1 MQDGMFTAALI
12 GQPNVG
18 KSSLFSRLTGVGV
31 ISSNYAGTTVEID
44 EAVIVRKGDKVRIYD
59 LPGTYSMSGN
69 SDDENVVLKMV
80 KNSDIDT
87 VIVVADATNLQ
98 SSLVLC
104 MEVIELGLPIILAI
118 NKVDEAY
125 KKFNTDF
132 KALENILGV
141 SVIPVSARTSE
152 GVDALA
158 DAVCDGLGKVSS
170 FKVRYNDHLEA
181 AISELTPLLGTTRF
195 NSRGTAVKLLE
206 GTKSFADDV
215 DAHAVAITLEL
226 RNIYEITNDESS
238 DVAIA
243 RDRYSF
249 SDATVRKIQFKDNSA
264 MTRKDKLSEILIT
277 PSTGMPIL
285 IGVMFGIFLAIIYVG
300 SFLDQIVDGA
310 YEFLVGNTLI
320 DFGLNHGGEL
330 GETIM
335 KGINGSIL
343 ALFTLVIPYIL
354 VFYIILGV
362 LEDSGYLPRA
372 VVLLDRTMH
381 RFGLHGGA
389 FIPMMVGLGCN
400 VPAIMATRSIQSRRE
415 KIIITALIVICVP
428 CSAQLAIIF
437 GIVGQYS
444 GILYSFAILVVVLA
458 LMFVLGLTLNRFL
471 KKEPSNLAMEIPDL
485 ELPTIKNILFKTWDR
500 IKDFFFI
507 AFPLI
512 VVGSILLEIA
522 LKYNLLGFIIDPL
535 SFLTVVMLGLPASLI
550 IAFIAGVLRKEM
562 ALAMLIVIALS
573 VGISDLTLFMTPD
586 QFFIFGLVMAIYMP
600 CLATVAVMWREIG
613 WKETIVVSAL
623 SVGTAIAIGSIA
635 NLFLTIF

>member
-1 MQDGMFTAALI
+1 MQDGMFTAALV

-44 EAVIVRKGDKVRIYD
+44 EAVIVRKGNKVRIYD

-80 KNSDIDT
+80 KNPDLDSI
-87 VIVVADATNLQ
+87 IVVADATNLQ

-125 KKFNTDF
+125 KKFDTDF
-132 KALENILGV
+132 EALEKILGV
-141 SVIPVSARTSE
+141 SVIPVSAKTSE

-158 DAVCDGLGKVSS
+158 DAVCDGLGKKSL
-170 FKVRYNDHLEA
+170 FKVLYNDNLES
-181 AISELTPLLGTTRF
+181 AISKLIPLLGSTRF
-195 NSRGTAVKLLE
+195 DSRGTAVKLME
-206 GTKSFADDV
+206 GTKSFVDDV
-215 DAHAVAITLEL
+215 DADVANIAVKIRDAYEL
-226 RNIYEITNDESS
+226 DHDESS

-249 SDATVRKIQFKDNSA
+249 SDATVRKIQFRDTSA

-277 PSTGMPIL
+277 PSTGIPIL
-285 IGVMFGIFLAIIYVG
+285 IGVMLTIFLAIIYVG
-300 SFLDQIVDGA
+300 SFLDEIVEST

-343 ALFTLVIPYIL
+343 AIFTLVIPYIL
-354 VFYIILGV
+354 VFYIMLGI
-362 LEDSGYLPRA
+362 LEDTGYLPRA

-415 KIIITALIVICVP
+415 KIIVTTLIVICVP

-444 GILYSFAILVVVLA
+444 GVLYSFAILAVVLA
-458 LMFVLGLTLNRFL
+458 LMFVMGLTINRLL

-485 ELPTIKNILFKTWDR
+485 EWPTAKNVLFKTWDR
-500 IKDFFFI
+500 IKDFFYI

-522 LKYNLLGFIIDPL
+522 LNYNLLDFIINPF

-562 ALAMLIVIALS
+562 ALAMLVAIAGTVTLS
-573 VGISDLTLFMTPD
+573 DFMTPD
-586 QFFIFGLVMAIYMP
+586 QFFIFGLIMAIYMP

-635 NLFLTIF
+635 NLLLTIF

>member
-1 MQDGMFTAALI
+1 MQDGMFTAALV

-31 ISSNYAGTTVEID
+31 VSSNYAGTTVEID
-44 EAVIVRKGDKVRIYD
+44 EAVIVRKGYKVRIYD

-69 SDDENVVLKMV
+69 SDDEDVVLEMV
-80 KNSDIDT
+80 KNPDIDSI
-87 VIVVADATNLQ
+87 IVVADATNLQ

-104 MEVIELGLPIILAI
+104 MEVIELGLPIILAV
-118 NKVDEAY
+118 NKVDEAF
-125 KKFNTDF
+125 KKFDTDF
-132 KALENILGV
+132 MALENMLGV
-141 SVIPVSARTSE
+141 TVIPVSAKTSE

-158 DAVCDGLGKVSS
+158 DAVCEGRGITSS
-170 FKVRYNDHLEA
+170 FKIRYNDRLES
-181 AISELTPLLGTTRF
+181 AISELIPFLGSTVF
-195 NSRGTAVKLLE
+195 DPRGTAVKLME
-206 GTKSFADDV
+206 GTKSFIKDV
-215 DAHAVAITLEL
+215 EPYAATIAVEL
-226 RNIYEITNDESS
+226 RNVFGLTYGESS

-243 RDRYSF
+243 RDRYSY
-249 SDATVRKIQFKDNSA
+249 SDAIVRKIQFKNTSA

-285 IGVMFGIFLAIIYVG
+285 VGIMFGIFLAIIYLG
-300 SFLDQIVDGA
+300 SFLDEIVDYAYGA
-310 YEFLVGNTLI
+310 LVGDALV
-320 DFGLNHGGEL
+320 DLGLNYGGEI

-335 KGINGSIL
+335 LGVNGSIL
-343 ALFTLVIPYIL
+343 AILTLVIPYIL

-415 KIIITALIVICVP
+415 KIIITTLIVICVP

-444 GILYSFAILVVVLA
+444 GILYSLAILMVVLA
-458 LMFVLGLTLNRFL
+458 LMLVLGLTMNRVL

-485 ELPTIKNILFKTWDR
+485 TWPTAKNVLFKTWGR
-500 IKDFFFI
+500 IKEFFFI
-507 AFPLI
+507 AFPLLVI
-512 VVGSILLEIA
+512 GSILLEIA
-522 LKYNLLGFIIDPL
+522 LRYGLLDFVINPL

-562 ALAMLIVIALS
+562 AIGMLVIIALS
-573 VGISDLTLFMTPD
+573 AGISDLALFMTPE
-586 QFFIFGLVMAIYMP
+586 QFFIFGLIMAIYMP

-613 WKETIVVSAL
+613 WKETIVISTL